1 MEDKIF
7 DKINIYSHRAEN
19 EDYETYKERR
29 KITKMLI
36 KHYLKGRV
44 MYTCLMQVPM
54 KNKEGEIIKHLTM
67 CVRPPYT
74 NPTKNDW
81 RKKPNN

>member
-1 MEDKIF
+1 
-7 DKINIYSHRAEN
+7 
-19 EDYETYKERR
+19 
-29 KITKMLI
+29 
-36 KHYLKGRV
+36 

-54 KNKEGEIIKHLTM
+54 KNKEGEIIRHLTM

-81 RKKPNN
+81 RKKSNN